1 MLPRAPTA
9 GAALG
14 VATRFFSPTLLNHS
28 IRCYLWGA
36 MYGAAHQ
43 IAFDDELFYVSA
55 LLHDIGLTE
64 AFDNHWR
71 PFEEA
76 GGNLAWVFGVA
87 AGWPAE
93 QADRAAEIIVLHM
106 GDDVSRD
113 ADPKARLLQ
122 IATSFDVTGRWA
134 EEFPPDARTEVL
146 VRYPRLGFSA
156 ELLAEFEDQARRK
169 PSSACATSIG
179 AVTSCREASNDVTV
193 RGSAVVRPRNRRRR
207 VRRSTPG
214 RTATERIQG
223 LPTSLSMRVPG
234 APAAQT
240 QAKVATTTCHS
251 SPDAGTPPSG
261 LVCHSQICG

>member
-1 MLPRAPTA
+1 MLPQAPTA

-36 MYGAAHQ
+36 MYGAAHE

-113 ADPKARLLQ
+113 ADPEAHLLQ
-122 IATSFDVTGRWA
+122 IATSFEVTGRWA

-146 VRYPRLGFSA
+146 ARYPRLGFSA

-179 AVTSCREASNDVTV
+179 KNLAERMTGHPLDNQS
-193 RGSAVVRPRNRRRR
+193 SA
-207 VRRSTPG
+207 
-214 RTATERIQG
+214 
-223 LPTSLSMRVPG
+223 
-234 APAAQT
+234 
-240 QAKVATTTCHS
+240 
-251 SPDAGTPPSG
+251 
-261 LVCHSQICG
+261 